1 MAPRNSTIQQQWA
14 PASKKDPVKKVR
26 LDLSGKIRNSAE
38 ERQLK
43 TRQQDKKQ
51 SYKKEPL
58 SIAVG
63 VVQHRRGRHCWGVA
77 VARGRGTGLCEEVG
91 TGADSPKC
99 SQRGAFSLRG
109 GVLLC
114 SVC

>member
-58 SIAVG
+58 WMPNQSKKTDEGATVG
-63 VVQHRRGRHCWGVA
+63 AWVVLEAGEH
-77 VARGRGTGLCEEVG
+77 
-91 TGADSPKC
+91 
-99 SQRGAFSLRG
+99 G
-109 GVLLC
+109 GVRRSGRAPTPNVRNAEL
-114 SVC
+114 SA